1 MLSTLHSFYAH
12 EHSTSMQSMIVMQQ
26 FHLSVRLSHT
36 RIVLQMNEAII
47 EQSALIKNI
56 LTLVFL
62 RQSMY

>member
-1 MLSTLHSFYAH
+1 
-12 EHSTSMQSMIVMQQ
+12 MQSMIVMQQ

-36 RIVLQMNEAII
+36 RIALQMNEAII
-47 EQSALIKNI
+47 KQSALIKNI